1 MKRLLCC
8 ALIALLAGCIPIG
21 AQVRSQLA
29 SATTTELR
37 PAP

>member
-8 ALIALLAGCIPIG
+8 AMIALLAGCIPIG
-21 AQVRSQLA
+21 VQVKSQFA

-37 PAP
+37 PVR